1 MPPMNPAT
9 LPDLSKIDDGQ
20 LDMMK
25 NMMNNESG
33 RKMMRDMFKS
43 QYGMDMSEDQL
54 NMMSGMMN
62 KETLKMAAEQ
72 MKAGGMNVPP
82 GMHRPYQPTARE
94 DTPID
99 RSVGQGVATEES
111 TGPQDM
117 SGSLK
122 GMRPGEAPG
131 MEALVQNK
139 GMIKMMVE
147 MIKTN
152 PAMLR
157 GICGSL
163 GESHPVS
170 KFIANRSDDDL
181 KRYAVWIGRGSSLL
195 FFCYPAFAFLR
206 KHIAAVGFLLVAF
219 IVYKYIL

>member
-1 MPPMNPAT
+1 MAPMNPGAM
-9 LPDLSKIDDGQ
+9 PDLSKIDDSQ

-25 NMMNNESG
+25 NMMNNDSG

-72 MKAGGMNVPP
+72 MKSGGMQMPP
-82 GMHRPYQPTARE
+82 GMQRPYPAPGQDEAPVNRGGSQGGAMEEQP
-94 DTPID
+94 P
-99 RSVGQGVATEES
+99 GQA
-111 TGPQDM
+111 
-117 SGSLK
+117 
-122 GMRPGEAPG
+122 PGEMMKGLKPGETPG
-131 MEALVQNK
+131 METLVQNK

-157 GICGSL
+157 GICGQL

-170 KFIANRSDDDL
+170 KFIGNRSDDDL
-181 KRYAVWIGRGSSLL
+181 KRYAVWIGRGAGVL
-195 FFCYPAFAFLR
+195 FFCYPAFAFLK
-206 KHIAAVGFLLVAF
+206 KHIAAVGVLIVAF